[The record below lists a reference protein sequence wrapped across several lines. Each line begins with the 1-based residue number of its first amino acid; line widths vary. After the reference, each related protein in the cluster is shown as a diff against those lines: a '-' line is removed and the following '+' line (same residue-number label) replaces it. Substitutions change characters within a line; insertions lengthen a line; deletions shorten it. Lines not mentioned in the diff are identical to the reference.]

1 MYFMSIQFKLYV
13 HVGVR
18 MFAYTNAYFM
28 LYCRLPLTKE

>member
-18 MFAYTNAYFM
+18 MFALNAYFM